1 MLGTQK
7 VSRALDEILRNDPKV
22 INIYSLLSYYSEYI
36 QHMVVFHES
45 QKLILWSITNENG
58 RK

>member
-1 MLGTQK
+1 MVGK
-7 VSRALDEILRNDPKV
+7 HEVSRAIYEIPRNDPKV
-22 INIYSLLSYYSEYI
+22 IYSQLSYYAQYI